1 LVDAVASGA
10 GVKKAMRTST
20 LDTFDTTFI
29 PRSMVLHDRTSA
41 VHKKSIKGGSEKKV
55 LFTPL
60 KIRTDTLHHLIA
72 QGVLAVDDLRE
83 LDRQAQKGIRALM
96 LEGLQAKN
104 V

>member
-1 LVDAVASGA
+1 
-10 GVKKAMRTST
+10 MRTFT

-29 PRSMVLHDRTSA
+29 PQSMVLHGRTTA
-41 VHKKSIKGGSEKKV
+41 VNTKPIKDGPEKKV

-83 LDRQAQKGIRALM
+83 LDRQAQKGIRALI
-96 LEGLQAKN
+96 LEGLQATKL
-104 V
+104 

>member
-1 LVDAVASGA
+1 LADAVASGT

-20 LDTFDTTFI
+20 LDIFDTTFI
-29 PRSMVLHDRTSA
+29 PQSMVLHGRTAA
-41 VHKKSIKGGSEKKV
+41 VHKKPIKGSCEKKV

-83 LDRQAQKGIRALM
+83 LDRKAQKGIRALM
-96 LEGLQAKN
+96 LASLQTKKL
-104 V
+104 